1 MPRRFRVR
9 RLRYTIVIRITFFE
23 RLPALRALSARTT
36 RHEHPTPSRRGQLE
50 SWFRSVAPLTDAAY
64 VLWGSIHRSET
75 SFSGP
80 AAAVCR

>member
-1 MPRRFRVR
+1 M
-9 RLRYTIVIRITFFE
+9 RYTIVIRITFFE
-23 RLPALRALSARTT
+23 RLPALRAPFIRTT
-36 RHEHPTPSRRGQLE
+36 RHEQPTPSRRGQLE

-64 VLWGSIHRSET
+64 VLWGFSHRSET